1 MVMLRLPIPLEHG
14 AQDAWGA
21 ETHPLLHLVAT
32 YGPWVL
38 GVGTALVVLRALLRS
53 HRYRA
58 VKVLDPEAQTSVND
72 AIRAAEKGTLGEV
85 VPVVLERS
93 DDHVGARWRCAL
105 FALLVGSALLESFLP
120 WSIPEQ
126 LLACQLALGALG
138 YGLARLLPDL
148 ERIFVSESLASEAAE
163 EQAVQEFHRHGLRE
177 TKSRT
182 GVLIFVSLFER
193 RVVVLGDEG
202 IHTKAGDDLWK
213 RTRDAILDGVAKD
226 RLADGIVQGVRAC
239 GEVLAVH
246 DPSDGSDPN
255 EVEDRLIV
263 RSR

>member
-1 MVMLRLPIPLEHG
+1 MLGLLDHG
-14 AQDAWGA
+14 AQDAWDA
-21 ETHPLLHLVAT
+21 ETHPLLSLVAT

-38 GVGTALVVLRALLRS
+38 GAAAILVVFRALIRT

-58 VKVLDPEAQTSVND
+58 LKVLGAGAQATVTES
-72 AIRAAEKGTLGEV
+72 IRAAETKTLGEI

-93 DDHVGARWRCAL
+93 DDHAAARWRCAL
-105 FALLVGSALLESFLP
+105 FGLLVGSALLERFLP
-120 WSIPEQ
+120 WTMPER
-126 LLACQLALGALG
+126 LLASQLALGILG
-138 YGLARLLPDL
+138 YCLARLLPDL
-148 ERIFVSESLASEAAE
+148 ERIFVSESLATETAE
-163 EQAVQEFHRHGLRE
+163 EQAVQEFHRYGLRE

-202 IHTKAGDDLWK
+202 IHLKAGDDLWK
-213 RTRDAILDGVAKD
+213 RTRDAILDGIARN
-226 RLADGIVQGVRAC
+226 RLDEGLAAGVRAC

-246 DPSDGSDPN
+246 DPSDGAHAN

-263 RSR
+263 RAR

>member
-1 MVMLRLPIPLEHG
+1 MVMRFDHG
-14 AQDAWGA
+14 AQDAWDAG
-21 ETHPLLHLVAT
+21 THPLLSLVST

-38 GVGTALVVLRALLRS
+38 GAATLLVVLRALVRS

-58 VKVLDPEAQTSVND
+58 VKVLGPEAQTSVND
-72 AIRAAEKGTLGEV
+72 TIRSAERTTLGEI

-93 DDHVGARWRCAL
+93 DDHAAARWRCAL
-105 FALLVGSALLESFLP
+105 FGLLVGSALLESFLP
-120 WSIPEQ
+120 WTEPER

-138 YGLARLLPDL
+138 YALARLLPDL
-148 ERIFVSESLASEAAE
+148 ERMFVTESLASEAAE
-163 EQAVQEFHRHGLRE
+163 EQAVQEFHRYGLRE

-202 IHTKAGDDLWK
+202 IHAKAGDDLWK
-213 RTRDAILDGVAKD
+213 RTRDAILGGVAKD
-226 RLADGIVQGVRAC
+226 ALADGIVQGVRAC

-255 EVEDRLIV
+255 EVEDRLVV